1 MEIGEKVKRLRLQR
15 GLTQEELAAR
25 TELSKG
31 FISQLE
37 RDITSPS
44 IATLMDI
51 LEALG
56 TDIAAFFN
64 EEQNERVVYRSE
76 DMFIKEAD
84 DGGAICW
91 LVTNAQRNA
100 LEPILVTLPSGAG
113 TEPDD
118 PHEGEEF
125 GYVLQGTVWLAAA
138 GRAAPARAP
147 GRQLLFPPH
156 RAALPAQRRQ
166 IGGARALGVDPAV
179 VLTARRRTAFT
190 LGGKRHE
197 RQAPDRADRR
207 FEGLCGRRGART
219 RQSVRQGR
227 RIYHAAGSL
236 RLRQDDDA
244 APHRRVHHAHVRPHR
259 DGRRGHRL
267 RPPLQAPHQHG
278 VSKVRA
284 VPAPQRV

>member
-64 EEQNERVVYRSE
+64 ETQNEKVVYPAE
-76 DMFIKEAD
+76 DMFVKEAD
-84 DGGAICW
+84 GGAATCW
-91 LVTNAQRNA
+91 LVTSAQRNA
-100 LEPILVTLPSGAG
+100 LEPILVTLPAGAG

-125 GYVLQGTVWLAAA
+125 GYVLQGAVWLQLGEQRFRVRRGDSFYFRPTAPHWLRSA
-138 GRAAPARAP
+138 GRMQARV
-147 GRQLLFPPH
+147 LWVSTPPS
-156 RAALPAQRRQ
+156 
-166 IGGARALGVDPAV
+166 
-179 VLTARRRTAFT
+179 F
-190 LGGKRHE
+190 
-197 RQAPDRADRR
+197 
-207 FEGLCGRRGART
+207 
-219 RQSVRQGR
+219 
-227 RIYHAAGSL
+227 
-236 RLRQDDDA
+236 
-244 APHRRVHHAHVRPHR
+244 
-259 DGRRGHRL
+259 
-267 RPPLQAPHQHG
+267 
-278 VSKVRA
+278 
-284 VPAPQRV
+284 